1 MVGEGPQNT
10 VSLRVGEEFV
20 LLVGRPEVMVRGNA
34 VVDLDGGLV
43 VLRDEYRGVITH
55 GLADPNVVVVVGVF
69 YDLNRGPSGGC
80 RIIGLFRN
88 RG

>member
-1 MVGEGPQNT
+1 M
-10 VSLRVGEEFV
+10 RVR
-20 LLVGRPEVMVRGNA
+20 RPEVVVGGGT
-34 VVDLDGGLV
+34 VVDLDRGLV
-43 VLRDEYRGVITH
+43 VFGDEYRFVVANDFT
-55 GLADPNVVVVVGVF
+55 DPNVVVVVGVF